1 METSRKIERY
11 IDWCDRKRW
20 TIIAAWLLILL
31 GGVLLARKLELRTS
45 FAELLPDDDPGVKA
59 LARTQAR
66 MGDISLLLIGVGG
79 PDRDAN
85 LRCAERL
92 TDALNQLPKTV
103 CEQAAYNVRDLRDFF
118 RKNKWLYL
126 SEQDLEDVRHQLS
139 SEIARRKNP
148 MLVSLDEDEDR
159 EELKKRISG
168 HDWLSGR
175 FEDGLFIRKGD
186 PTVWVAALP
195 PGGLMVENA
204 GEGIFQAAHRLV
216 RENQDA
222 CSMHVHVGGPV
233 ATAIENRD
241 AVERDILWVTI
252 TCLVLVGLAIAIYFR
267 RIRAFPL
274 VGVSATIGTVL
285 AFAIAELAFGYLN
298 SSTAFLGSI
307 ILGNG
312 INYAIM
318 LIARY
323 EEERG
328 NGLSARDGLVHAV
341 EGVWKG
347 TLVASM
353 VASAS
358 YASLVVTSFRGFSQF
373 GIMGAAGCL
382 LSWFVTF
389 TLMPALLMVLDRN
402 SHHTARRHGPLRLI
416 HLGRLVEKR
425 AMSITVLSI
434 VLSILAVIGMR
445 HFLHDPFEYDFRKL
459 NTRITKTD
467 EVRTFDR
474 NMDALFGRWPSPT
487 LVLADDVGEVE
498 RIRQTIRRQDQALP
512 GNDVIGQ
519 VVTIYDLL
527 PGTPEVQQRKLDL
540 IAKIRKLAADPAIAT
555 LDEKDR
561 RQIEEATP
569 PAGLRVLQ
577 PRDLPPLARR
587 PFTEVDGT
595 IGRVVL
601 VYPVEK
607 GLSVWN
613 GRDLLRIRS
622 VLQRLELADG
632 KTLDTAGAAV
642 IFGSM
647 IQSVLHDGPI
657 ATAASMLAVMIIIFA
672 ALRPWRW
679 AVLAALSLLIG
690 VSWMVGGAGWAGV
703 RVTFLN
709 FIALPITFG
718 IGVEYAV
725 NVTSRYREHFNAGEA
740 ISSTG
745 GTVALCSLTTIIGYG
760 SLLAAQ
766 NQALQGFGA
775 MSILG
780 EIACLAAAVVTLPS
794 LLVLLHRRSSR
805 K

>member
-1 METSRKIERY
+1 
-11 IDWCDRKRW
+11 
-20 TIIAAWLLILL
+20 
-31 GGVLLARKLELRTS
+31 
-45 FAELLPDDDPGVKA
+45 
-59 LARTQAR
+59 
-66 MGDISLLLIGVGG
+66 MGDISLLIIGVGS

-85 LRCAERL
+85 LRCAARL
-92 TDALNQLPKTV
+92 SDALNQLPKTV
-103 CEQAAYNVRDLRDFF
+103 CEQATYHVRDLRAFF
-118 RKNKWLYL
+118 EKNKWLYL
-126 SEQDLEDVRHQLS
+126 GEQELEDIHDQVRG
-139 SEIARRKNP
+139 EIARRKNP

-159 EELKKRISG
+159 EALKKRIAG
-168 HDWLSGR
+168 RDWLSGR
-175 FEDGLFIRKGD
+175 FEDALFTRKGD

-204 GEGIFQAAHRLV
+204 GEAIFNAANRLV
-216 RENQDA
+216 RENQDV
-222 CSMHVHVGGPV
+222 CGMRIHVGGPV
-233 ATAIENRD
+233 ATAIENRH
-241 AVERDILWVTI
+241 AVERDIVWVTV
-252 TCLVLVGLAIAIYFR
+252 TCVLLVGLSIGIYFR
-267 RIRAFPL
+267 RIRAVPL
-274 VGVSATIGTVL
+274 VTLSAGIGAVL

-307 ILGNG
+307 IVGNG

-318 LIARY
+318 LVARY

-328 NGLSARDGLVHAV
+328 HDASARDGLVRAID
-341 EGVWKG
+341 GVWKG
-347 TLVASM
+347 TLVSSL

-358 YASLVVTSFRGFSQF
+358 YGSLVVTSFRGFYQF
-373 GIMGAAGCL
+373 GVMGASGCL
-382 LSWFVTF
+382 LSWLVTF
-389 TLMPALLMVLDRN
+389 TLMPALLLVLDRK
-402 SHHTARRHGPLRLI
+402 TRRAPSEHGPIRLV

-425 AMSITVLSI
+425 AAIVTVVSVALS
-434 VLSILAVIGMR
+434 LLAVVGMR
-445 HFLHDPFEYDFRKL
+445 HFLQDPFEYDFRKL
-459 NTRITKTD
+459 NTRISKTD

-487 LVLADDVGEVE
+487 LVLADDLTEVE
-498 RIRQTIRRQDQALP
+498 RIRQAINRQDQALP
-512 GNDVIGQ
+512 GDNVIGQ

-527 PGTPEVQQRKLDL
+527 PGTPEAQQRKLDL
-540 IAKIRKLAADPAIAT
+540 IAKLRKLTADPDLEG
-555 LDEKDR
+555 LDEKER
-561 RQIEEATP
+561 RHLDEATP
-569 PAGLRVLQ
+569 PADLRLLQ

-601 VYPVEK
+601 VYPAEG

-622 VLQRLELADG
+622 VLQRLDLGDG
-632 KTLDTAGAAV
+632 KSVETAGAAV

-647 IQSVLHDGPI
+647 IESVLHDGPI
-657 ATAASMLAVMIIIFA
+657 ATAASILAVMIIIFV

-725 NVTSRYREHFNAGEA
+725 NITARYRERFDAGDA
-740 ISSTG
+740 ISSAG
-745 GTVALCSLTTIIGYG
+745 GAVAMCSWTTIVGYG

-775 MSILG
+775 MAILG
-780 EIACLAAAVVTLPS
+780 EVACLSAAIVTLPA
-794 LLVLLHRRSSR
+794 LLVLRHRRR
-805 K
+805 ANG